1 MTTLRSRLAIAGAS
15 LAVAALAALALAL
28 WPDSQTDK
36 ARADGKQLGEAVA
49 ALSDATT
56 SAEVDS
62 ALSDIDVALTET
74 RDHAGDRVADQ
85 ASDQADALDR
95 AADGFVGTTTS
106 DDEFEADLYQAEL
119 DGAVDDLYDNA
130 SDFRGE
136 GPEVQQAFWDGYQDG
151 VSS

>member
-1 MTTLRSRLAIAGAS
+1 MSVRSLWITGAS
-15 LAVAALAALALAL
+15 LGVAVIAALALAL
-28 WPDSQTDK
+28 WPDSQADK

-49 ALSDATT
+49 ALSTATT

-74 RDHAGDRVADQ
+74 RDHAGDRVAEQ

-95 AADGFVGTTTS
+95 AVDGFVGSRTS
-106 DDEFEADLYQAEL
+106 DDEFSADLYQAEL

-130 SDFRGE
+130 SGFRGE
-136 GPEVQQAFWDGYQDG
+136 GPEVQQAFWEGYQ
-151 VSS
+151 SAITN

>member
-1 MTTLRSRLAIAGAS
+1 MNSARTLWIAGGA
-15 LAVAALAALALAL
+15 LAAAALAVLAIAL

-36 ARADGKQLGEAVA
+36 ARADGRQLGEAVA
-49 ALSDATT
+49 ALSTATT

-95 AADGFVGTTTS
+95 AADGFVGSRTS

-119 DGAVDDLYDNA
+119 NGAVDDLYDNA

-136 GPEVQQAFWDGYQDG
+136 GPEVQQAFWEGYQDG
-151 VSS
+151 VMS

>member
-1 MTTLRSRLAIAGAS
+1 MSVRSLWIAGAA
-15 LAVAALAALALAL
+15 LGVALIAALTLAL
-28 WPDSQTDK
+28 WPDSNTDK
-36 ARADGKQLGEAVA
+36 ARADGQQLGEAVA
-49 ALSDATT
+49 ALSTATT

-74 RDHAGDRVADQ
+74 RDHAGDRVAEQ
-85 ASDQADALDR
+85 ASDQAGALDR
-95 AADGFVGTTTS
+95 AVDGFVGSTTS

-136 GPEVQQAFWDGYQDG
+136 GPEVQQAFWEGYQ
-151 VSS
+151 SAI

>member
-1 MTTLRSRLAIAGAS
+1 MSARSLWIAAGA
-15 LAVAALAALALAL
+15 AAAAALAVLAIAL
-28 WPDSQTDK
+28 WPDSQADK

-49 ALSDATT
+49 ALSTATT

-95 AADGFVGTTTS
+95 AADGFVGSRTT

-119 DGAVDDLYDNA
+119 NGAVDDLYANA

-136 GPEVQQAFWDGYQDG
+136 GPEVQQAFWEGYQDG

>member
-1 MTTLRSRLAIAGAS
+1 MKSARSLWIAGGAAAAAVLAVLAI
-15 LAVAALAALALAL
+15 AL
-28 WPDSQTDK
+28 WPDSQADK

-49 ALSDATT
+49 ALSTATT

-95 AADGFVGTTTS
+95 AVDGFAGSRTT
-106 DDEFEADLYQAEL
+106 DDAFEADLYEAQL
-119 DGAVDDLYDNA
+119 NGAVDDLYDNA

-136 GPEVQQAFWDGYQDG
+136 GPDVQQAFWEGYQDG

>member
-1 MTTLRSRLAIAGAS
+1 MNSVRSLWIAGAS
-15 LAVAALAALALAL
+15 LGVAVIAALALAL

-49 ALSDATT
+49 ALSTATT
-56 SAEVDS
+56 SAEVDA
-62 ALSDIDVALTET
+62 ALSDIDVAITET

-95 AADGFVGTTTS
+95 AVDGFVGANSS
-106 DDEFEADLYQAEL
+106 DDGFEADLYQSEL
-119 DGAVDDLYDNA
+119 NGAVDDLYDNA

>member
-1 MTTLRSRLAIAGAS
+1 MNSVRSLWIAGAS
-15 LAVAALAALALAL
+15 LGVAVIAALALAL

-49 ALSDATT
+49 ALSTATT
-56 SAEVDS
+56 SAEVDA

-85 ASDQADALDR
+85 AADQADALDR
-95 AADGFVGTTTS
+95 AADGFAGANTS
-106 DDEFEADLYQAEL
+106 DDAFEADLYQAEL

>member
-1 MTTLRSRLAIAGAS
+1 MSIRSLSIAGAA
-15 LAVAALAALALAL
+15 LGVAVIAALAIAL
-28 WPDSQTDK
+28 WPDSQADK
-36 ARADGKQLGEAVA
+36 ARADGKQLGDAVA
-49 ALSDATT
+49 ALSTATT

-95 AADGFVGTTTS
+95 ALDGFAGARTS
-106 DDEFEADLYQAEL
+106 DDEFEADLYQVQL